1 MNVATFNG
9 RRLDW
14 RALLALVL
22 VPLLVAGGVLAGTWN
37 FGRDLHKVQAAIVN
51 LDEMVTLKGQSVPL
65 GRQLSAAL
73 IDSKRGQNFTW
84 VLADAS
90 SAAKGLAS
98 GRFAAVVTIP
108 SDFSARATSY
118 AGTADAA
125 RQARID
131 IVTSPVAGIAETA
144 LGQSVADAAT
154 RSLNESLTSMYLD
167 NVFIGFTTMGKQFV
181 TVADGAQQ
189 LADGS
194 SKLTDGLGQAADG
207 GDQLASGLGQAASGG
222 KTLSDAG
229 APLSS
234 GASQLASGMN
244 TMAAQT
250 APMPAQIKTM
260 SDGANSLASGMT
272 QYVAGVDQY
281 VDGINSIVDPLLT
294 FAKQLPDLTA
304 LFAQVDTLM
313 TDLPAK
319 AVTLDDQVQAAV
331 GTIRTYLGDAAKLQA
346 AASTL
351 LGQLSGAKTVT
362 SGLASGATTV
372 DCPASLADVAGACE
386 AFAKGVRAGGA
397 AASDSLSSVDAG
409 KVSAASAT
417 LSSYSG
423 QIDDALDKLSAASAW
438 FRTNAATLQAQ
449 WQTVRAMI
457 PAGTS
462 PNAYLVDQLTLLRD
476 GGNQLK
482 TGGHQLSDGMTALAG
497 GIQQLNDG
505 LPALVGGIQ
514 AAADGATKLSDGV
527 GQYTAGATLLIDG
540 ITAAHD
546 GSLTLASGM
555 HDAASGSAK
564 LTDGMSQLASG
575 LADGA
580 KQIPSYTDAEASNLA
595 KVVASPIASD
605 GLDTLI
611 TPEAATASLLLVL
624 ALWLGTLA
632 TFALIKP
639 VDPRNAASSSTTAH
653 LVARALLPGALVA
666 SVQAV
671 LLGALGAAY
680 ASLDAQRAAGLIGAL
695 LVAGL
700 AFTAVNH
707 ALAAW
712 AGVWGRLVS
721 GAMLLVTTVCAL
733 TYSAPGIFATLRPL
747 SPLSPALDAVRAAV
761 TWQSGAL
768 MVVTLIGWGLLGLL
782 AGAWRIAR
790 SRTVSVKSLALAAA

>member
-14 RALLALVL
+14 RALTALLL
-22 VPLLVAGGVLAGTWN
+22 VPLLVAGSVLAGMWN
-37 FGRDLHKVQAAIVN
+37 FNGDLHKVQAAVVN
-51 LDEMVTLKGQSVPL
+51 LDEMVTVKGQSVPL

-73 IDSKRGQNFTW
+73 IDSKREQNFTW

-98 GRFAAVVTIP
+98 GRIAAVVTIP

-118 AGTADAA
+118 AGTAGGA
-125 RQARID
+125 RQATID
-131 IVTSPVAGIAETA
+131 VKTSQVAGLAETA
-144 LGQSVADAAT
+144 LGQSVTDAAT
-154 RSLNESLTSMYLD
+154 RSLNESLTGMYLE
-167 NVFIGFTTMGKQFV
+167 NVYLGFTTMGKQFV

-194 SKLTDGLGQAADG
+194 GKLTDGIGQAASG
-207 GDQLASGLGQAASGG
+207 ASQLSDGLGQAASGG

-234 GASQLASGMN
+234 GASQLASGLN

-272 QYVAGVDQY
+272 AYVTGVDQY
-281 VDGINSIVDPLLT
+281 VDGINSIVEPLLT
-294 FAKQLPDLTA
+294 LLQQLPDLTA
-304 LFAQVDTLM
+304 LFDQIDTLM

-319 AVTLDDQVQAAV
+319 AAALDDQVQAAIAL
-331 GTIRTYLGDAAKLQA
+331 IRDYLGDAEKLQA

-351 LGQLSGAKTVT
+351 LGQLSGAKSVT
-362 SGLASGATTV
+362 AGLASGKTTV
-372 DCPASLADVAGACE
+372 DCPASLADVEGGCA
-386 AFAKGVRAGGA
+386 AFAQGVQAGGA
-397 AASDSLSSVDAG
+397 AASDSIDSVDASTL
-409 KVSAASAT
+409 KTASAT
-417 LSSYSG
+417 LSANAG
-423 QIDDALDKLSAASAW
+423 QIDDALDKISAASTW
-438 FRTNAATLQAQ
+438 FRTNAAALQAQ
-449 WQTVRAMI
+449 WESVRAMI

-462 PNAYLVDQLTLLRD
+462 PNQHLIDQLTLLRD

-482 TGGHQLSDGMTALAG
+482 AGGHQLSDGMTALAG
-497 GIQQLNDG
+497 GIQQLSDG
-505 LPALVGGIQ
+505 LPALVAGIQ
-514 AAADGATKLSDGV
+514 QVADGATQLSDGV
-527 GQYTAGATLLIDG
+527 GQYTGGVTKLVDG
-540 ITAAHD
+540 IAAAHD
-546 GSLTLASGM
+546 GSVTLASGLG
-555 HDAASGSAK
+555 DAASGSAK
-564 LTDGMSQLASG
+564 VTDGMTQLADG
-575 LADGA
+575 LATGA
-580 KQIPSYTDAEASNLA
+580 KQIPSYSDDEASNLA
-595 KVVASPIASD
+595 KVVASPIDAD
-605 GLDTLI
+605 GLDGLV
-611 TPEAATASLLLVL
+611 TPQGAGGSLLLVL
-624 ALWLGTLA
+624 ALWLGSLA

-639 VDPRNAASSSTTAH
+639 VDPRNAASSSTTPH

-671 LLGALGAAY
+671 LLGVLGAASG
-680 ASLDAQRAAGLIGAL
+680 SLDLPHAAGLTGAL

-700 AFTAVNH
+700 AFTTVNH

-733 TYSAPGIFATLRPL
+733 TFSAPGIFATLRPL
-747 SPLSPALDAVRAAV
+747 SPLSPALDAVRAAA

-768 MVVTLIGWGLLGLL
+768 MIVTLIGWGLLGLL

-790 SRTVSVKSLALAAA
+790 SRTVSVKSLALAGV